1 MKTNDLNKNEKMFL
15 DLFHAVER
23 KGGPEFLA
31 LVAFML
37 ASVEEGQ
44 SFPELR
50 SVLEN
55 ATVEQLELAVA
66 VSLASSTIS
75 RKQESAGFK
84 LCFACEAASSIISE
98 TALSYAS

>member
-55 ATVEQLELAVA
+55 ATVEQLELAVDVLRESPSNLQEDVNCA
-66 VSLASSTIS
+66 AEYI
-75 RKQESAGFK
+75 RKEFLHK
-84 LCFACEAASSIISE
+84 D
-98 TALSYAS
+98 